1 MSDKPNFFPALRM
14 CRNPPKTKGYAMF
27 SFIHAADIHI
37 DSPMHKLDA
46 YDGAPVEAFR
56 LSTRKALE
64 NIVDRAAADKADFV
78 LISGDLYD
86 GDWKDYNTG
95 LYFVAQMNRL
105 REAGI
110 PVFIAAGN
118 HDAASAITKSLRLPD
133 NVTLFG
139 AARAE
144 TLLLEELPVAIHGRS
159 FASPAEKKDLSRDY
173 PDPVP
178 GRFNIGMLHTAL
190 TGRPGHEP
198 YAPCSLSGLREKG
211 YHYWA
216 LGHVHEYEVLCDDPF
231 IVFPGNTQG
240 RHVREPGPRGCLL
253 VTVGEDM
260 GIAPE
265 FIATDVVRWF
275 TLTIDAGEAQSP
287 YDVVDAFAGRL
298 EALLSE
304 NESMPLA
311 VRVEITGETPAAA
324 DLSADPDRWTGE
336 IRAAAMTSGGGRVWV
351 EKVQFSCR
359 LPQAAHQE
367 RMGGAMEELLVLF
380 DELADDPD
388 ARMAMAGALSDFHRR
403 LPPEVRDGPDGIRLD
418 DSDWVGEMIEQVRPE
433 LVGRLMRK
441 GGGDA

>member
-1 MSDKPNFFPALRM
+1 MSKKPIFFRRFLCAAILR
-14 CRNPPKTKGYAMF
+14 KGFAMF

-46 YDGAPVEAFR
+46 YDGAPVEEFR
-56 LSTRKALE
+56 LSTRRALE
-64 NIVDRAAADKADFV
+64 NIVDRAVAEKVAFV

-95 LYFVAQMNRL
+95 LYFAYQMNRL
-105 REAGI
+105 RETGI
-110 PVFIAAGN
+110 GVFIAAGN

-133 NVTLFG
+133 NVKIFPSS
-139 AARAE
+139 AAE
-144 TLLLEELPVAIHGRS
+144 TVSPENLPVAVHGRS
-159 FASPAEKKDLSRDY
+159 FASPTEKRDLSRDY

-198 YAPCSLSGLREKG
+198 YAPCTLSVLREKG

-216 LGHVHEYEVLCDDPF
+216 LGHVHEHEVLCEDPF
-231 IVFPGNTQG
+231 VVFPGNTQG

-260 GIAPE
+260 TVASE
-265 FIATDVVRWF
+265 FIETDVVRWF
-275 TLTIDAGEAQSP
+275 TLTIDAGGAQSP

-311 VRVEITGETPAAA
+311 VRVEIAGETPVAAE
-324 DLSADPDRWTGE
+324 LSADSDRWTGE

-351 EKVQFSCR
+351 EKVQLSCS
-359 LPQAAHQE
+359 LPQAAHQDWF
-367 RMGGAMEELLVLF
+367 GGAMEELLVLF
-380 DELADDPD
+380 DELAHDQDV
-388 ARMAMAGALSDFHRR
+388 RMEVAGALADFHRR

-418 DSDWVGEMIEQVRPE
+418 DPDWVAKMIEQVRPE
-433 LVGRLMRK
+433 LVGRLMHK